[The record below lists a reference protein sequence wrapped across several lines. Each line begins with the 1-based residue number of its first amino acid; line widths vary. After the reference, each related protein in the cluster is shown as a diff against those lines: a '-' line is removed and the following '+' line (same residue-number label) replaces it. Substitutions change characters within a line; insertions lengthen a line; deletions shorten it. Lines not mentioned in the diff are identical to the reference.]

1 MSEPSY
7 RRRFGDRK
15 EGRRLRTVPALNQF
29 EPYIMIERNDACNQF
44 SGAVEISET
53 DRWLRAKRQEGYK
66 GLGMLHLFIAA
77 YIRVVSQLPGLNRF
91 VSGQRI
97 YARNE
102 ILINMMV
109 KRGITTESEETCAKV
124 VFEPTDTIY
133 DVYRKMNEAVE
144 EIRASDDS
152 GTEKVAGVLM
162 KMPRLILKFAVWIIK
177 LLDYFDLLPMSLLRV
192 SPFHGSMIV
201 TDLGSLGI
209 PPIYH
214 HLYNFG
220 NLPVFL
226 AFGAKRRVVELDRHG
241 QPWSTSMWTTR
252 LSATSASW
260 TAPTTPP
267 RSSTSSTSSRTP
279 PSSSTPRTRCSTT
292 SSKKHGPPH
301 SGRAF
306 HTA

>member
-1 MSEPSY
+1 MSTTSS
-7 RRRFGDRK
+7 RRRIGDRK
-15 EGRRLRTVPALNQF
+15 EGRRLRTLPALNLF
-29 EPYIMIERNDACNQF
+29 TPYIMIDRNDACNQF
-44 SGAVEISET
+44 AGFIEISET

-77 YIRVVSQLPGLNRF
+77 YIRVISQLPGLNRF
-91 VSGQRI
+91 VAGQKI

-109 KRGITTESEETCAKV
+109 KRGITTDSEETCAKV

-133 DVYRKMNEAVE
+133 DVYRKMNDAVE

-152 GTEKVAGVLM
+152 GTEKVAGALM
-162 KMPRLILKFAVWIIK
+162 KIPGLFLKFAVWILKIM
-177 LLDYFDLLPMSLLRV
+177 DYFDLIPMSLLRA

-214 HLYNFG
+214 HIYNFG

-226 AFGAKRRVVELDRHG
+226 AFGAKRRVMELDRHG
-241 QPWSTSMWTTR
+241 NPVERKYVDYKIVCDERIVDGAYYAAAFKFMKYYLKNPNELER
-252 LSATSASW
+252 
-260 TAPTTPP
+260 APE
-267 RSSTSSTSSRTP
+267 
-279 PSSSTPRTRCSTT
+279 
-292 SSKKHGPPH
+292 KVIEDI
-301 SGRAF
+301 F
-306 HTA
+306 

>member
-44 SGAVEISET
+44 SGAVEISDT

-152 GTEKVAGVLM
+152 GTEKAAGVLM
-162 KMPRLILKFAVWIIK
+162 KIPRLILKFAVWIIK
-177 LLDYFDLLPMSLLRV
+177 ILDYFDLLPMSLLRV

-241 QPWSTSMWTTR
+241 QPVEHKYVDYKIVCDERIVDGAYYAAAFKHLKYFLKNPSE
-252 LSATSASW
+252 LEH
-260 TAPTTPP
+260 APD
-267 RSSTSSTSSRTP
+267 
-279 PSSSTPRTRCSTT
+279 
-292 SSKKHGPPH
+292 KVLDDI
-301 SGRAF
+301 F
-306 HTA
+306 

>member
-29 EPYIMIERNDACNQF
+29 EPYIMIDRNDACNQF
-44 SGAVEISET
+44 SGSVEISET

-144 EIRASDDS
+144 EIRSSDDS
-152 GTEKVAGVLM
+152 GTESVARTLLRL
-162 KMPRLILKFAVWIIK
+162 PRLLLKFAVWVMRV
-177 LLDYFDLLPMSLLRV
+177 LDYFDLLPSSLLGV
-192 SPFHGSMIV
+192 SPFHGSMII

-214 HLYNFG
+214 HIYNFG

-226 AFGAKRRVVELDRHG
+226 AFGAKRSESGINAEGQIVHRKFVDYKIVCDERIVDGAYYAAAFKHLKYFLKNPSELEH
-241 QPWSTSMWTTR
+241 
-252 LSATSASW
+252 
-260 TAPTTPP
+260 APD
-267 RSSTSSTSSRTP
+267 
-279 PSSSTPRTRCSTT
+279 
-292 SSKKHGPPH
+292 KVLDDI
-301 SGRAF
+301 F
-306 HTA
+306 

>member
-1 MSEPSY
+1 MSNTGY
-7 RRRFGDRK
+7 RRRLGDRK
-15 EGRRLRTVPALNQF
+15 EGRRLRTLPALNLF
-29 EPYIMIERNDACNQF
+29 EPYIMIQRNDACNQF
-44 SGAVEISET
+44 AGSIEITET
-53 DRWLRAKRQEGYK
+53 DRWLRSKRQEGCK

-77 YIRVVSQLPGLNRF
+77 YIRVISQLPGLNRF
-91 VSGQRI
+91 VAGQKI

-102 ILINMMV
+102 ILVNMMV

-144 EIRASDDS
+144 EIRSSDDS

-162 KMPRLILKFAVWIIK
+162 KIPGIFLKFAVWILK
-177 LLDYFDLLPMSLLRV
+177 VMDYFDLIPMSLLRA

-226 AFGAKRRVVELDRHG
+226 AFGAKRRVAELDRHG
-241 QPWSTSMWTTR
+241 RAVEHKYVDYKIVCDERIVDGAYYAAAFKYMKYYLKNPSELER
-252 LSATSASW
+252 
-260 TAPTTPP
+260 APE
-267 RSSTSSTSSRTP
+267 
-279 PSSSTPRTRCSTT
+279 
-292 SSKKHGPPH
+292 KVVEDIY
-301 SGRAF
+301 
-306 HTA
+306 

>member
-1 MSEPSY
+1 MSTTGN
-7 RRRFGDRK
+7 RRRIGDRK
-15 EGRRLRTVPALNQF
+15 EGRRLRTLPALNLF
-29 EPYIMIERNDACNQF
+29 TPYIMIDRNDACNQF
-44 SGAVEISET
+44 AGFIEISET

-77 YIRVVSQLPGLNRF
+77 YIRVISQLPGLNRF
-91 VSGQRI
+91 VAGQKI

-109 KRGITTESEETCAKV
+109 KRGITTDSEETCAKV

-133 DVYRKMNEAVE
+133 DVYRKMNDAVE

-152 GTEKVAGVLM
+152 GTEKVAGALM
-162 KMPRLILKFAVWIIK
+162 KIPGLFLKFAVWILKIM
-177 LLDYFDLLPMSLLRV
+177 DYFDLIPMSLLRA

-214 HLYNFG
+214 HIYNFG

-226 AFGAKRRVVELDRHG
+226 AFGAKRRVMELDRHG
-241 QPWSTSMWTTR
+241 NPVERKYVDYKIVCDERIVDGAYYAAAFKFMKYYLKNPNELER
-252 LSATSASW
+252 
-260 TAPTTPP
+260 APE
-267 RSSTSSTSSRTP
+267 
-279 PSSSTPRTRCSTT
+279 
-292 SSKKHGPPH
+292 KVVEDI
-301 SGRAF
+301 F
-306 HTA
+306 

>member
-152 GTEKVAGVLM
+152 GTEKAAGVLM
-162 KMPRLILKFAVWIIK
+162 KIPRLILKFAVWIIK

-241 QPWSTSMWTTR
+241 QPVEHQYVDYKIVCDERIVDGAYYAAAFKHLKYFLKNPSE
-252 LSATSASW
+252 LEH
-260 TAPTTPP
+260 APD
-267 RSSTSSTSSRTP
+267 
-279 PSSSTPRTRCSTT
+279 
-292 SSKKHGPPH
+292 KVLDDI
-301 SGRAF
+301 F
-306 HTA
+306 

>member
-1 MSEPSY
+1 MSTTGN
-7 RRRFGDRK
+7 RRRIGDRK
-15 EGRRLRTVPALNQF
+15 EGRRLRTLPALNLF
-29 EPYIMIERNDACNQF
+29 TPYIMIDRNDACNQF
-44 SGAVEISET
+44 AGFIEISET

-77 YIRVVSQLPGLNRF
+77 YIRVISQLPGLNRF
-91 VSGQRI
+91 VAGQKI

-109 KRGITTESEETCAKV
+109 KRGITTDSEETCAKV

-133 DVYRKMNEAVE
+133 DVYRKMNDAVE

-152 GTEKVAGVLM
+152 GTEKVAGALM
-162 KMPRLILKFAVWIIK
+162 KIPGLFLKFAVWVLKIM
-177 LLDYFDLLPMSLLRV
+177 DYFDLIPMSLLRA

-214 HLYNFG
+214 HIYNFG

-226 AFGAKRRVVELDRHG
+226 AFGAKRRVMELDRHG
-241 QPWSTSMWTTR
+241 NPVERKYVDYKIVCDERIVDGAYYAAAFKFMKYYLKNPNELER
-252 LSATSASW
+252 
-260 TAPTTPP
+260 APE
-267 RSSTSSTSSRTP
+267 
-279 PSSSTPRTRCSTT
+279 
-292 SSKKHGPPH
+292 KVIEDI
-301 SGRAF
+301 F
-306 HTA
+306 

>member
-1 MSEPSY
+1 MSESNY
-7 RRRFGDRK
+7 HRRFGDRK
-15 EGRRLRTVPALNQF
+15 EGRRLRTLPALNMF
-29 EPYIMIERNDACNQF
+29 ESYIMINRNDACNQF
-44 SGAVEISET
+44 AGSVEISEM

-91 VSGQRI
+91 VSGQRV

-133 DVYRKMNEAVE
+133 DVYRKMNDAVE
-144 EIRASDDS
+144 EIRVSDDS

-162 KMPRLILKFAVWIIK
+162 KIPGIFLKFAVWV
-177 LLDYFDLLPMSLLRV
+177 LRVMDYFDLIPMSLLRV

-220 NLPVFL
+220 NLPIFL

-241 QPWSTSMWTTR
+241 QPVEHKYVDYKIVCDERIVDGAYYAAAFKHMKYYLKNPQELER
-252 LSATSASW
+252 
-260 TAPTTPP
+260 APE
-267 RSSTSSTSSRTP
+267 
-279 PSSSTPRTRCSTT
+279 
-292 SSKKHGPPH
+292 KVLDDI
-301 SGRAF
+301 F
-306 HTA
+306 

>member
-1 MSEPSY
+1 MSTTGN
-7 RRRFGDRK
+7 RRRIGDRK
-15 EGRRLRTVPALNQF
+15 EGRRLRTRPALNLF
-29 EPYIMIERNDACNQF
+29 TPYIMIDRNDACNQF
-44 SGAVEISET
+44 AGFIEISET

-77 YIRVVSQLPGLNRF
+77 YIRVISQLPGLNRF
-91 VSGQRI
+91 VAGQKI

-109 KRGITTESEETCAKV
+109 KRGITTDSEETCAKV

-133 DVYRKMNEAVE
+133 DVYRKMNDAVE

-152 GTEKVAGVLM
+152 GTEKVAGALM
-162 KMPRLILKFAVWIIK
+162 KIPGLFLKFAVWILKIM
-177 LLDYFDLLPMSLLRV
+177 DYFDLIPMSLLRA

-214 HLYNFG
+214 HIYNFG

-226 AFGAKRRVVELDRHG
+226 AFGAKRRVMELDRHG
-241 QPWSTSMWTTR
+241 NPVERKYVDYKIVCDERIVDGAYYAAAFKFMKYYLKNPNELER
-252 LSATSASW
+252 
-260 TAPTTPP
+260 APE
-267 RSSTSSTSSRTP
+267 
-279 PSSSTPRTRCSTT
+279 
-292 SSKKHGPPH
+292 KVIEDI
-301 SGRAF
+301 F
-306 HTA
+306 

>member
-1 MSEPSY
+1 MSESNY
-7 RRRFGDRK
+7 HRRFGDRK
-15 EGRRLRTVPALNQF
+15 EGRRLRTLPALNMF
-29 EPYIMIERNDACNQF
+29 ESYIMINRNDACNQF
-44 SGAVEISET
+44 AGSVEISET

-97 YARNE
+97 Y
-102 ILINMMV
+102 
-109 KRGITTESEETCAKV
+109 
-124 VFEPTDTIY
+124 
-133 DVYRKMNEAVE
+133 DVYRKMNDAVE
-144 EIRASDDS
+144 EIRVSDDS
-152 GTEKVAGVLM
+152 GTEKAAGVLM
-162 KMPRLILKFAVWIIK
+162 KIPGIFLKFAVWV
-177 LLDYFDLLPMSLLRV
+177 LRVMDYFDLIPMSLLRV

-241 QPWSTSMWTTR
+241 QPVEHKYVDYKIVCDERIVDGAYYAAAFKHMKYYLKNPQELER
-252 LSATSASW
+252 
-260 TAPTTPP
+260 APE
-267 RSSTSSTSSRTP
+267 
-279 PSSSTPRTRCSTT
+279 
-292 SSKKHGPPH
+292 KVLDDI
-301 SGRAF
+301 F
-306 HTA
+306 

>member
-1 MSEPSY
+1 MSNTGY
-7 RRRFGDRK
+7 RRRLGDRK
-15 EGRRLRTVPALNQF
+15 EGRRLRTLPALNLF
-29 EPYIMIERNDACNQF
+29 EPYIMIQRNDACNQF
-44 SGAVEISET
+44 AGSIEITET
-53 DRWLRAKRQEGYK
+53 DRWLRAKRQEGCK

-77 YIRVVSQLPGLNRF
+77 YIRVISQLPGLNRF
-91 VSGQRI
+91 VAGQKI

-102 ILINMMV
+102 ILVNMMV

-144 EIRASDDS
+144 EIRSSDDS

-162 KMPRLILKFAVWIIK
+162 KIPGIFLKFAVWILK
-177 LLDYFDLLPMSLLRV
+177 VMDYFDLIPMSLLRA

-226 AFGAKRRVVELDRHG
+226 AFGAKRRAAELDRHG
-241 QPWSTSMWTTR
+241 RAVEHKYVDYKIVCDERIVDGAYYAAAFKYMKYYLKNPSELER
-252 LSATSASW
+252 
-260 TAPTTPP
+260 APE
-267 RSSTSSTSSRTP
+267 
-279 PSSSTPRTRCSTT
+279 
-292 SSKKHGPPH
+292 KVVEDIY
-301 SGRAF
+301 
-306 HTA
+306 

>member
-1 MSEPSY
+1 MSTTGN
-7 RRRFGDRK
+7 RRRIGDRK
-15 EGRRLRTVPALNQF
+15 EGRRLRTLPALNLF
-29 EPYIMIERNDACNQF
+29 TPYIMIDRSDACNQF
-44 SGAVEISET
+44 AGFIEISET

-77 YIRVVSQLPGLNRF
+77 YIRVISQLPGLNRF
-91 VSGQRI
+91 VAGQKI

-109 KRGITTESEETCAKV
+109 KRGITTDSEETCAKV

-133 DVYRKMNEAVE
+133 DVYRKMNDAVE

-152 GTEKVAGVLM
+152 GTEKVAGALM
-162 KMPRLILKFAVWIIK
+162 KIPGLFLKFAVWILKIM
-177 LLDYFDLLPMSLLRV
+177 DYFDLIPMSLLRA

-214 HLYNFG
+214 HIYNFG

-226 AFGAKRRVVELDRHG
+226 AFGAKRRVMELDRHG
-241 QPWSTSMWTTR
+241 NPVERKYVDYKIVCDERIVDGAYYAAAFKFMKYYLKNPNELER
-252 LSATSASW
+252 
-260 TAPTTPP
+260 APE
-267 RSSTSSTSSRTP
+267 
-279 PSSSTPRTRCSTT
+279 
-292 SSKKHGPPH
+292 KVIEDI
-301 SGRAF
+301 F
-306 HTA
+306 